1 MHGKDNSRRIRVY
14 HKRIV
19 KRHTMTA
26 ISVLLRCLANVVWD
40 FKYWYEKGIAP
51 KGSERS
57 NQNAK
62 YEIN

>member
-1 MHGKDNSRRIRVY
+1 MHGKDNSRRDSCIT
-14 HKRIV
+14 KRIV
-19 KRHTMTA
+19 KWHTMTA
-26 ISVLLRCLANVVWD
+26 ILALLRRLANVVRD

-51 KGSERS
+51 KGSKRS

>member
-1 MHGKDNSRRIRVY
+1 MHGKNNPRRIRVY

-19 KRHTMTA
+19 KWHTMTA
-26 ISVLLRCLANVVWD
+26 ISALLRRLANVVRD

-51 KGSERS
+51 KGSKRS